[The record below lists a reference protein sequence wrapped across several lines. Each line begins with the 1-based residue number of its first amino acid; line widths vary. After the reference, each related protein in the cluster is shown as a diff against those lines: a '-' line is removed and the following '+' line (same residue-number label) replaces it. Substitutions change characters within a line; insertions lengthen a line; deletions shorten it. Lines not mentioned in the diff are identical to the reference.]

1 VRNPFLEVPWLYL
14 SRFPGALCAP
24 TPPTPGHHGEELRWL
39 EFYLAKF
46 CSGPEIQADGM
57 HKTEGKTMAIHKE
70 LETLCYVRL
79 VEIESAQI
87 HFETGPIQL
96 VAIHAP

>member
-1 VRNPFLEVPWLYL
+1 
-14 SRFPGALCAP
+14 
-24 TPPTPGHHGEELRWL
+24 
-39 EFYLAKF
+39 
-46 CSGPEIQADGM
+46 M

-70 LETLCYVRL
+70 LETLCYVHGCGS
-79 VEIESAQI
+79 VAIESAQI